1 MTTGEPRDPETVT
14 LLTNDRFISPMER
27 QMLTSRKPV
36 PLTADMLRDMMVAA
50 TKRFAQFQ
58 FCVLLHMTS
67 DQARIIKHLRVD
79 QQLSWRS
86 VAAECYIDPAFMV
99 WDKRNWAPA
108 NNQLMGMALC
118 ERAAEILG
126 ENAGQPP
133 WN

>member
-1 MTTGEPRDPETVT
+1 MLTSGEHT
-14 LLTNDRFISPMER
+14 LLTAE
-27 QMLTSRKPV
+27 
-36 PLTADMLRDMMVAA
+36 MLRDMMEAA
-50 TKRFAQFQ
+50 AKRFAQFQ

-67 DQARIIKHLRVD
+67 DQARIVKHLRVD

-86 VAAECYIDPAFMV
+86 VAAECYIEPAFIV
-99 WDKRNWAPA
+99 WDRRGWAPA

-126 ENAGQPP
+126 ENAGEPP